1 MRHFVIVGI
10 LVIAMTFL
18 TYAGLDAAH
27 LMPTEASAQASE
39 IDWMWDLQLKGMA
52 FLFALIVVP
61 MLYSLVVFKRKK
73 GDTTDAEHIEG
84 NTPLEITWT
93 VIPLFVVVIFAYLGA
108 GNLSRTLRS
117 SSDAMVVKVVGSQ
130 WSWKFV
136 YPDYG
141 VTSNELYLP
150 KGQAITLKM
159 ESTDVIHSFWV
170 PEFRVKQDLVPGRVT
185 ELHITPTK
193 LGDYQ
198 VRCAE
203 LCGTSHYKMEQPV
216 IVVDDAKF
224 ATWIAEQQVIAA
236 EAAKN
241 PVTRGEFLV
250 AGNGCA
256 ACHSI
261 NGAANIGPTW
271 FGLAG
276 EEVELE
282 SGETVIADDAYLI
295 ESITDPKAKV
305 VKGFAPVM
313 PETYKSIFTEEQIT
327 DIVAYIKTLK

>member
-10 LVIAMTFL
+10 LVVAVAFL
-18 TYAGLDAAH
+18 ANAGLVSAH
-27 LMPTEASAQASE
+27 LMPVEASAQATE
-39 IDWMWDLQLKGMA
+39 IDWMWNLMLAAMS
-52 FLFALIVVP
+52 FLFALITVP
-61 MLYSLVVFKRKK
+61 MFYSLVVFRRKK

-108 GNLSRTLRS
+108 GNLARTIRNVP
-117 SSDAMVVKVVGSQ
+117 DAMVVKVVGSQ
-130 WSWKFV
+130 WNWKFV

-141 VTSNELYLP
+141 VTSQELYLP
-150 KGQAITLKM
+150 KGKAVLLKM
-159 ESTDVIHSFWV
+159 ESMDVIHSFWV

-185 ELHITPTK
+185 ELRITPILDGSYK
-193 LGDYQ
+193 

-216 IVVDDAKF
+216 IVTDNAEFTAWITDQQAK
-224 ATWIAEQQVIAA
+224 AA
-236 EAAKN
+236 ALVTPESKGEA
-241 PVTRGEFLV
+241 LV

-261 NGAANIGPTW
+261 NGAAGIGPTW
-271 FGLAG
+271 FGLGGAQ
-276 EEVELE
+276 VELE
-282 SGETVIADDAYLI
+282 DGTTVTADDAYLI
-295 ESITDPKAKV
+295 ESIKNPKAKI

-313 PETYKSIFTEEQIT
+313 PNTYAEILTDEEIAN
-327 DIVAYIKTLK
+327 IVAYIKTLK

>member
-1 MRHFVIVGI
+1 MRHFVVVGI
-10 LVIAMTFL
+10 LVIAMAFL
-18 TYAGLDAAH
+18 TYTGLTAAH
-27 LMPTEASAQASE
+27 LMPVNASAQATE
-39 IDWMWDLQLKGMA
+39 IDWMWNLQLVAMS
-52 FLFALIVVP
+52 FLFALIAVP
-61 MLYSLVVFKRKK
+61 MFYSLVVFRHKK

-108 GNLSRTLRS
+108 GNLARTVRNTP
-117 SSDAMVVKVVGSQ
+117 DAMVVKVVGSQ

-141 VTSNELYLP
+141 VTSKELYLP
-150 KGQAITLKM
+150 KGKAILLKM

-185 ELHITPTK
+185 ELRITPT
-193 LGDYQ
+193 LAGDYK

-216 IVVDDAKF
+216 IVVDGAEF
-224 ATWIAEQQVIAA
+224 TAWITDQQAIAA
-236 EAAKN
+236 AAN
-241 PVTRGEFLV
+241 TPDARGELLV
-250 AGNGCA
+250 SGNGCA

-261 NGAANIGPTW
+261 NGAAGVGPTW
-271 FGLAG
+271 LGLG
-276 EEVELE
+276 GSQVELE
-282 SGETVIADDAYLI
+282 DGATVTADDAYLI
-295 ESITDPKAKV
+295 ESIKDPKVKI

-313 PETYKSIFTEEQIT
+313 PVYPFTDEEIA